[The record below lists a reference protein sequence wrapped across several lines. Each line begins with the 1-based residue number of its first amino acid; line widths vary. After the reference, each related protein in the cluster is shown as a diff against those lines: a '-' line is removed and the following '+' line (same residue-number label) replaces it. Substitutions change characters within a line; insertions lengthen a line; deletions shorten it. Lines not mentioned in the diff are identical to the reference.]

1 MLFLILITG
10 WLWFCSHRWH
20 KGHFLQMQQTYLR
33 EEIGR
38 LQIEQL
44 DFELGRIGV
53 FGEKVNEVELE
64 TLRFWK
70 GVDEKE
76 GGLEKKW
83 ELQE

>member
-1 MLFLILITG
+1 
-10 WLWFCSHRWH
+10 
-20 KGHFLQMQQTYLR
+20 
-33 EEIGR
+33 
-38 LQIEQL
+38 L
-44 DFELGRIGV
+44 DFELGRIDV

-76 GGLEKKW
+76 GGLEKKR